1 MKRFKNILLLYDG
14 AVGTDAALSRAQ
26 SLARSNG
33 ATLTLFEVVQQVP
46 RDVLSL
52 LGPLTR
58 DDVEVQERY
67 LEERRANLERLAAS
81 MRADDIAVEVS
92 VVRGIPF
99 IEVIRAVL
107 RDDHDLVIMVADS
120 VKGLRTITF
129 GSTSMHLMRKC
140 PCPIWVINPKAGHSF
155 RRILAAIDPPP
166 GEQGNGELDIKIMQL
181 ASSLS
186 RMEGC
191 DLEVLHAWDLVG
203 RDLETSRSEAPETK
217 MTELVERNRSVHDDA
232 VRRLLSDIDLA
243 GTEPEVNL
251 PRGEPWAIIPR
262 FARDHAVD
270 LIVMG
275 TVTRTGIS
283 GFFIGDTAEQVLQQV
298 DCSVLAVKPDGFQT
312 PVSLDE

>member
-14 AVGTDAALSRAQ
+14 AVGTEAALARAQ

-33 ATLTLFEVVQQVP
+33 AKLTLLEVVHQVP
-46 RDVLSL
+46 RDVLAL

-58 DDVEVQERY
+58 SDVEVQERY
-67 LEERRANLERLAAS
+67 LEERRANLDRLAAS
-81 MRADDIAVEVS
+81 IRGDDVEVE
-92 VVRGIPF
+92 VAAVRGIAF

-107 RDDHDLVIMVADS
+107 RDEHDLVIMVADS

-129 GSTSMHLMRKC
+129 GSTSMHLLRKC
-140 PCPIWVINPKAGHSF
+140 PCPIWVINPKAGRSF
-155 RRILAAIDPPP
+155 QRILAAIDPPP
-166 GEQGNGELDIKIMQL
+166 AEQGNGELDIKIMQL

-191 DLEVLHAWDLVG
+191 DLEVLHAWNLAG
-203 RDLETSRSEAPETK
+203 RDLETSRSESTESK
-217 MTELVERNRSVHDDA
+217 MNELVERNRAVHDDA
-232 VRRLLSDIDLA
+232 VRRLLSDIDLN
-243 GTEPEVNL
+243 GTEPDVSL

-298 DCSVLAVKPDGFQT
+298 DCSVLAIKPDGFQT
-312 PVSLDE
+312 PVALED